1 PHVGLAMFRAIL
13 VANRGEI
20 AVRVLRTLRE
30 MGIRAVAVYSDAD
43 RGAPHLAAADEA
55 VPLGDPDPA
64 SSYLDGAKIIEAAR
78 STGAEAIHPGYG
90 FLSESPAFARAV
102 RDAGLAF
109 VGPPP
114 EAMARVGNK
123 IAARRLLQGSGV
135 PVVPGMTDPEADPAR
150 LARVAEEIGWPVM
163 LKAAAGGGGKGM
175 RLVRRPEDLAE
186 AARRGASEALA
197 AFGEGSIYLEK
208 VLDRPRHVEFQILAD
223 GQGRVVHLFERECSL
238 QRRHQKILEE
248 TPSPALDPE
257 LRRRMGDAAVEVAR
271 RAGYVNAGT
280 VEFLLAADGRFWFLE
295 VNARLQ
301 VEHPITEVTTGL
313 DLVRCQVEIA
323 AGLPLPVR
331 QEDVVPRGH
340 AIECRIYAEDP
351 AAGFSPS
358 PGRIARLR
366 EPQGPGIRVDSG
378 IAAGFEVPVWYDP
391 ILAKVVAHAGT
402 REAAIARMA
411 RALGEYLVEGVA
423 TPIPLLLDV
432 LRSEPF
438 RAGRTHTGFI
448 EEHFAGWQPAE
459 RPAAASDPEP
469 ATPAP
474 PGAALPSPWATL
486 GSWDLAGDQGS
497 RPSPEA
503 PGARAP
509 ARPAP
514 RRAASAAPAAP
525 RPGLPPGA
533 VTPPMPA
540 VVIAVLVE
548 EGRTVARGEPLV
560 VVSAM
565 KTESQL
571 VSPLAGRVR
580 SVNTRVGARV
590 RPGEILVQVEPEG
603 GRHAG

>member
-1 PHVGLAMFRAIL
+1 MFRSIL

-30 MGIRAVAVYSDAD
+30 MGIRGVAVFSGAD

-55 VPLGDPDPA
+55 IPLGDPEPA
-64 SSYLDGAKIIEAAR
+64 SSYLDGARIIEAAR
-78 STGAEAIHPGYG
+78 RSGAEAIHPGYG

-123 IAARRLLQGSGV
+123 LAARRLLEGSGV
-135 PVVPGMTDPEADPAR
+135 PVVPGMVAAEADPSR
-150 LARVAEEIGWPVM
+150 LADRATEIGYPVM
-163 LKAAAGGGGKGM
+163 LKAAAGGGGRGM
-175 RLVRRPEDLAE
+175 RLVRRPADLAE

-197 AFGEGSIYLEK
+197 AFGDGAVYLEK
-208 VLDRPRHVEFQILAD
+208 VLERPRHVEFQILAD
-223 GQGRVVHLFERECSL
+223 GEGRVVHCFERECSI
-238 QRRHQKILEE
+238 QRRHQKLLEE

-257 LRRRMGDAAVEVAR
+257 LRERMGRAAVEVAR

-280 VEFLLAADGRFWFLE
+280 VEFLVDEERRFWFLE

-301 VEHPITEVTTGL
+301 VEHPITEMATGL

-323 AGLPLPVR
+323 AGLPLSIR

-340 AIECRIYAEDP
+340 AIECRVYAEDP

-378 IAAGFEVPVWYDP
+378 IAAGFEVPIWYDP
-391 ILAKVVAHAGT
+391 ILAKVVAHAAT
-402 REAAIARMA
+402 RDAAIARMI
-411 RALGEYLVEGVA
+411 RALGEYLIEGVA
-423 TPIPLLLDV
+423 TPIPFLMDL

-438 RAGRTHTGFI
+438 RAGRTHTGFV
-448 EEHFAGWQPAE
+448 EEHLAGWRPPE
-459 RPAAASDPEP
+459 RPPATGDPEP
-469 ATPAP
+469 VAAVPSAP
-474 PGAALPSPWATL
+474 PSPWFTL
-486 GSWDLAGDQGS
+486 GRWDLAGGEGA
-497 RPSPEA
+497 RPPPRA
-503 PGARAP
+503 PRAP
-509 ARPAP
+509 ARSAP
-514 RRAASAAPAAP
+514 RRAPGPAAGASGTP
-525 RPGLPPGA
+525 CAASLPPGA

-540 VVIAVLVE
+540 VVVAVLVE
-548 EGRTVARGEPLV
+548 EGREVERGETLV

-571 VSPLAGRVR
+571 VSPVAGRVR
-580 SVNTRVGARV
+580 SVNTRVGASV

>member
-1 PHVGLAMFRAIL
+1 MFRSIL

-30 MGIRAVAVYSDAD
+30 MGIRGVAVFSDAD

-55 VPLGDPDPA
+55 VPLGDPEPA
-64 SSYLDGAKIIEAAR
+64 SSYLDGARIIEAAR
-78 STGAEAIHPGYG
+78 RSGAEAIHPGYG

-123 IAARRLLQGSGV
+123 IAARRLLEGSGV
-135 PVVPGMTDPEADPAR
+135 PVVPGMVAPEADPSR
-150 LARVAEEIGWPVM
+150 LADRAAEIGYPVM
-163 LKAAAGGGGKGM
+163 LKAAAGGGGRGM
-175 RLVRRPEDLAE
+175 RLVRRPADLAE

-197 AFGEGSIYLEK
+197 AFGDGAVYLEK
-208 VLDRPRHVEFQILAD
+208 VLERPRHVEFQILAD
-223 GQGRVVHLFERECSL
+223 GEGRVVHCFERECSI
-238 QRRHQKILEE
+238 QRRHQKLLEE
-248 TPSPALDPE
+248 TPSPALDAE
-257 LRRRMGDAAVEVAR
+257 LRERMSRAAVEVAR

-280 VEFLLAADGRFWFLE
+280 VEFLVGEERRFWFLE

-301 VEHPITEVTTGL
+301 VEHPITEMTTGL

-323 AGLPLPVR
+323 AGMPLSIR

-340 AIECRIYAEDP
+340 AIECRVYAEDP
-351 AAGFSPS
+351 ATGFSPS
-358 PGRIARLR
+358 PGRISRLR

-378 IAAGFEVPVWYDP
+378 IAAGFEVPIWYDP

-402 REAAIARMA
+402 RDAAVARMI

-423 TPIPLLLDV
+423 TPIPFLLDL

-438 RAGRTHTGFI
+438 RAGRTHTGFV
-448 EEHFAGWQPAE
+448 EEHFAAWQAPE
-459 RPAAASDPEP
+459 RPPPAADPEP
-469 ATPAP
+469 AA
-474 PGAALPSPWATL
+474 
-486 GSWDLAGDQGS
+486 
-497 RPSPEA
+497 
-503 PGARAP
+503 
-509 ARPAP
+509 
-514 RRAASAAPAAP
+514 AAPAAP
-525 RPGLPPGA
+525 SPWSTLGRWDLAGGEGTRPPPWTPRAPARSTPRRAAGPAAPGAAAAPRAPGLPPGA

-540 VVIAVLVE
+540 VVVAVLVE
-548 EGRTVARGEPLV
+548 EGREVERGEPLV

-571 VSPLAGRVR
+571 VSPAAGRVR
-580 SVNTRVGARV
+580 SVNTRVGASV
-590 RPGEILVQVEPEG
+590 RPGEILVQIEPEG

>member
-1 PHVGLAMFRAIL
+1 MFRAIL

-30 MGIRAVAVYSDAD
+30 MGIRGVAVYSDAD

-78 STGAEAIHPGYG
+78 RTGAEAIHPGYG

-123 IAARRLLQGSGV
+123 IAARRLLKASGV
-135 PVVPGMTDPEADPAR
+135 PIVPGMVDPEPDPAR
-150 LARVAEEIGWPVM
+150 LARAAEEIGWPVM

-175 RLVRRPEDLAE
+175 RLVRRAEDLAE

-197 AFGEGSIYLEK
+197 AFGDGSIYLEK
-208 VLDRPRHVEFQILAD
+208 ALDRPRHVEFQVLAD
-223 GQGRVVHLFERECSL
+223 AHGRVVHCFERECSL

-280 VEFLLAADGRFWFLE
+280 VEFLLTADGRFWFLE

-331 QEDVVPRGH
+331 QEDLVPRGH

-378 IAAGFEVPVWYDP
+378 IAAGLEVPIWYDP

-402 REAAIARMA
+402 RDAAIARMA

-423 TPIPLLLDV
+423 TPIPFLLDV
-432 LRSEPF
+432 LRCEPF
-438 RAGRTHTGFI
+438 RAGRTHTGFV

-459 RPAAASDPEP
+459 RPGAASDPGP
-469 ATPAP
+469 AIPAP
-474 PGAALPSPWATL
+474 PGAAPRSPWATL
-486 GSWDLAGDQGS
+486 GAWDLTGNGS

-503 PGARAP
+503 PRARVP
-509 ARPAP
+509 AGPAP
-514 RRAASAAPAAP
+514 RRAASAAAAAG

-540 VVIAVLVE
+540 LVVAVLVE
-548 EGRTVARGEPLV
+548 EGRAVARGEPLV

-571 VSPLAGRVR
+571 VSPVAGRVR

-590 RPGEILVQVEPEG
+590 RPGDILVQVEPEG
-603 GRHAG
+603 GRHDG

>member
-1 PHVGLAMFRAIL
+1 
-13 VANRGEI
+13 
-20 AVRVLRTLRE
+20 
-30 MGIRAVAVYSDAD
+30 
-43 RGAPHLAAADEA
+43 
-55 VPLGDPDPA
+55 
-64 SSYLDGAKIIEAAR
+64 
-78 STGAEAIHPGYG
+78 
-90 FLSESPAFARAV
+90 
-102 RDAGLAF
+102 
-109 VGPPP
+109 
-114 EAMARVGNK
+114 MARVGNK
-123 IAARRLLQGSGV
+123 IAARRLLQASGV
-135 PVVPGMTDPEADPAR
+135 PIVPGMVDPEPDPAR
-150 LARVAEEIGWPVM
+150 LARAAEEIGWPVM
-163 LKAAAGGGGKGM
+163 VKAAAGGGGKGM
-175 RLVRRPEDLAE
+175 RLVRRPADLAE

-197 AFGEGSIYLEK
+197 AFGDGSIYLEK

-323 AGLPLPVR
+323 AGLPLTVR
-331 QEDVVPRGH
+331 QEDLAPRGH

-358 PGRIARLR
+358 PGRITRLR

-402 REAAIARMA
+402 RDAAIARMA

-423 TPIPLLLDV
+423 TPIPFLLDV

-438 RAGRTHTGFI
+438 RAGRTHTGFV

-459 RPAAASDPEP
+459 RPGAASDPEP

-474 PGAALPSPWATL
+474 PGAAPPSPWATL
-486 GSWDLAGDQGS
+486 GAWDLAGNEGS

-503 PGARAP
+503 PRARAP

-514 RRAASAAPAAP
+514 RRAASAAAAAP

-540 VVIAVLVE
+540 VVVAVLVE
-548 EGRTVARGEPLV
+548 EGRAVARGEPLV